1 MQSLSDSDAY
11 IWDTMQIKGY
21 IVYYFGINVFFLNL
35 GADYLK
41 HMQNFGPRLDSLLQI
56 RIIIKEDSPIRSC
69 NVQSPNG
76 HDFLNFNF
84 LREKFVLRLITF
96 LTAILHFQNEKFLK
110 QIFQ

>member
-11 IWDTMQIKGY
+11 IGDTMPSKGY
-21 IVYYFGINVFFLNL
+21 IVYYFAITVFFLNL
-35 GADYLK
+35 GADCLK
-41 HMQNFGPRLDSLLQI
+41 YKQNFGPRLDSLLQI
-56 RIIIKEDSPIRSC
+56 RIIIKEDSLIKSC

-110 QIFQ
+110 PIFQ